1 MSRDVTVIGQYAA
14 GRDIHLQV
22 ELTPESAQMVAEAL
36 LQLQKKNEF
45 PHCVINPIFRRT
57 AHAHFIQS
65 QVGTNGA
72 GVLVGRGRCR
82 GIAGVVASH

>member
-45 PHCVINPIFRRT
+45 PHCVINPI
-57 AHAHFIQS
+57 S
-65 QVGTNGA
+65 TNKQRLKESDETTCMDAALPFGNHT
-72 GVLVGRGRCR
+72 R
-82 GIAGVVASH
+82 H